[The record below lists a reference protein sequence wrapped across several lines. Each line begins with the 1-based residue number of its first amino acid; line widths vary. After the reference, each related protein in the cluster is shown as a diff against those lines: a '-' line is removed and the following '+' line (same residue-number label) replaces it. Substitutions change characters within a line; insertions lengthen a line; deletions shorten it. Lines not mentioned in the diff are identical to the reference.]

1 MLTMNLP
8 CEIVRDLLPSYADG
22 LTCETTNEALREHLE
37 GCAACREAL
46 AAMRAPEAAPLPE
59 PDRKELDFLKKTRK
73 RTRRIILT
81 SLLGVL
87 ALVFGLLALRVFVVG
102 REVSADAVAA
112 RAEVDGRQ
120 VTLTAVPVDG
130 AAAVTNIAFREDNGV
145 VTATVRTGLVSFLH
159 RGDAREVYEAA
170 GEVKTV
176 KLDGR
181 ILWQDGQQISARA
194 AKLYETRHD
203 YVGDASANIRSAGVA
218 GVPEKLG
225 PYTSVLDTESAPY
238 VWHIRLESGVRA
250 DELADRQAEM
260 RRIGCALLAV
270 VGNLDEVRF
279 EYAVTT
285 VSAGTTTLTMNGEG
299 ELLSAYSA
307 PAEQS
312 DLSVAVTVGEE
323 TFSVTA
329 AEATAFLGRDV
340 KDCLND
346 VCLLDKL
353 LRKAELG

>member
-1 MLTMNLP
+1 MNLP
-8 CEIVRDLLPSYADG
+8 CELVRDLLPSYADG

-46 AAMRAPEAAPLPE
+46 DAMRAPEAAPLPE

-73 RTRRIILT
+73 RTRRIILG

-102 REVSADAVAA
+102 REVSADALAA

-120 VTLTAVPVDG
+120 VTLTATPLDSAG
-130 AAAVTNIAFREDNGV
+130 AVTGISFREDGGV

-159 RGDAREVYEAA
+159 RGDARAVYTAA
-170 GEVKTV
+170 EPVKTV

-181 ILWQDGQQISARA
+181 VLWQDGQQISADA
-194 AKLYETRHD
+194 ARLYETRHD
-203 YVGDASANIRSAGVA
+203 YVGDMSANGRSAMAA
-218 GVPEKLG
+218 GLPEKLG

-238 VWHIRLESGVRA
+238 VWHICLEEGVRA
-250 DELADRQAEM
+250 DELEERQAQM
-260 RRIGCALLAV
+260 RRIGCAMLAV

-279 EYAVTT
+279 EFDT
-285 VSAGTTTLTMNGEG
+285 VDDAAN
-299 ELLSAYSA
+299 
-307 PAEQS
+307 
-312 DLSVAVTVGEE
+312 TVGEVY
-323 TFSVTA
+323 TVTA
-329 AEATAFLGRDV
+329 DEASAFLGQDV
-340 KDCLND
+340 KSCMTD

-353 LRKAELG
+353 LRKASFD

>member
-1 MLTMNLP
+1 MNLP
-8 CEIVRDLLPSYADG
+8 CELIRDLLPSYADG

-73 RTRRIILT
+73 RTRRIILS

-87 ALVFGLLALRVFVVG
+87 ALVFGLLAVRVFVVG
-102 REVSADAVAA
+102 REASADTLAA
-112 RAEVDGRQ
+112 RAEVDGNQ
-120 VTLTAVPVDG
+120 VTLTAVPVDS
-130 AAAVTNIAFREDNGV
+130 ASAVTNIAFREEDGV
-145 VTATVRTGLVSFLH
+145 VTATVRTGLTSFLH
-159 RGDAREVYEAA
+159 RGDARAVYAAA
-170 GEVKTV
+170 GPVKTV

-181 ILWQDGQQISARA
+181 ILWQDGQQISAA
-194 AKLYETRHD
+194 AARLYETRHD
-203 YVGDASANIRSAGVA
+203 YVGDASANGRSAAVA
-218 GVPEKLG
+218 GVPEQFG

-250 DELADRQAEM
+250 DELADRQAQM
-260 RRIGCALLAV
+260 RRIGYALLAV

-279 EYAVTT
+279 EYPVTT

-299 ELLSAYSA
+299 ELLSAYGEA
-307 PAEQS
+307 AEQS
-312 DLSVAVTVGEE
+312 SLSIDVTAVEE
-323 TFSVTA
+323 SFSVTA
-329 AEATAFLGRDV
+329 ADATAFLGRDV
-340 KDCLND
+340 KACMND

-353 LRKAELG
+353 LRTAGS